1 MLINLFLRKPIHYK
15 DIERYQYGILFGVA
29 SYSLYT
35 INYVKDLTFINN
47 FMFWFLLSD
56 TFFIPYYRLDSVIH
70 HLLGMAFIYYP
81 YFYSIPLKHI
91 EPHALT
97 FLKVETSSI
106 FLCSSYFL
114 KEKLKTTK
122 NKYIKYSFS
131 ISNTLLIGTFLKY
144 RIYDFIYNIFLHPD
158 FYNDMIIKNNTSSVI
173 YIYGTSGLFFLLN
186 GYWFSKMLNLAYKM
200 IK

>member
-15 DIERYQYGILFGVA
+15 DIEGYQYGTLFGIA

-35 INYVKDLTFINN
+35 IKYANDLTFINN
-47 FMFWFLLSD
+47 LMFWFLSSETL
-56 TFFIPYYRLDSVIH
+56 FLPYYRIDSIIH
-70 HLLGMAFIYYP
+70 HLLGVGFIYYP
-81 YFYSIPLKHI
+81 YIYSIPLKHI

-114 KEKLKTTK
+114 KQKLKTTK
-122 NKYIKYSFS
+122 NKYIQYGLN
-131 ISNTLLIGTFLKY
+131 ISNILLISSFFKY
-144 RIYDFIYNIFLHPD
+144 RIYDFMYKIFLNPD
-158 FYNDMIIKNNTSSVI
+158 FYNDMIIKNNTSSTL
-173 YIYGTSGLFFLLN
+173 YISGITGTFFLLN
-186 GYWFSKMLNLAYKM
+186 CYWFQKMVNIAYKM